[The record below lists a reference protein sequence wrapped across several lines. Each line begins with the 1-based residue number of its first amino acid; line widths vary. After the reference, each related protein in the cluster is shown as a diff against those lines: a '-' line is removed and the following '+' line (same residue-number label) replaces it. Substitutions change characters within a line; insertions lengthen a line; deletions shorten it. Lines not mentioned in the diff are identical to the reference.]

1 MHVRMLV
8 LTLSLFLAFGGR
20 ALAWAYH
27 GHELVGSIA
36 DDLLGA
42 NASQHVHDIL
52 GFQLKVA
59 APWADCARSV
69 LRLPDGTFK
78 YSPSDPK
85 YRIPCP
91 AFETPAE
98 TARMED
104 YVSRNWSNCFYE
116 AKHGCDEAYH
126 FADVATQHDGYSRSY
141 VGTSDHDIVSA
152 INAAI
157 MVLQDEPA
165 PPPFSIR
172 DKKEALFM
180 LAHFVG
186 DLHQPLHVGAIY
198 LDPSGRRVN
207 PDQDGLDPAI
217 ETAGA
222 NFIIDPDGRDQDG
235 NPHPNLHYEWDE
247 LPDGL
252 GEDASPELLANARA
266 VMPTPGPIENF
277 AAIWA
282 SDTVMASHVAFGG
295 LKFIGTGPGKWNVQF
310 VDRKAYWAQM
320 KGDVMPDQL
329 AKGGA
334 RLAQLLNAI
343 WPSPAPA
350 GSVTKPAPASD
361 AAKPAPSGDATKPAP
376 AADATKA
383 AQTGDGKVTAC
394 SKINLCYCITAANR
408 QAIAANVARV
418 RQHIADQRAAGKM
431 IGYLSVPLSTGGG
444 GYAGVNREVAEQ
456 IKEKLLTRFG
466 SASVWILN
474 PSTEGSLPP
483 SATGA
488 EGADYMYMW
497 TQVLEGRGGLGEDF
511 DFIYFTGPG
520 DFARF
525 FGLTG
530 KDDAERIDAYFDQ
543 RLATDPGLMKFVAAH
558 KLSKQGFR
566 NYYVLRASVAFS
578 NGSHDEWNIAHL
590 LNERRRASADF
601 GILNQIAI
609 LFDGHGVTPGGF
621 EGTIASGD
629 AGGCK

>member
-1 MHVRMLV
+1 M
-8 LTLSLFLAFGGR
+8 FLAFSGR

-27 GHELVGSIA
+27 GHEIIGSIA
-36 DDLLGA
+36 DHLLDE
-42 NASQHVHDIL
+42 NARQHVHDIL
-52 GFQLKVA
+52 GFDLKTA
-59 APWADCARSV
+59 GPWADCARSV
-69 LRLPDGTFK
+69 MRLPDGTFK
-78 YSPSDPK
+78 YAPSEQK

-91 AFETPAE
+91 LFETPAE
-98 TARMED
+98 MARMED
-104 YVSRNWSNCFYE
+104 YISRNWSNCFYE
-116 AKHGCDEAYH
+116 ANHGCDEAYH
-126 FADVATQHDGYSRSY
+126 FADVAIQHDGYSRSY
-141 VGTSDHDIVSA
+141 VGTSDHDIVST
-152 INAAI
+152 IDAAI

-165 PPPFSIR
+165 PLPFSIR
-172 DKKEALFM
+172 DKKEALFL
-180 LAHFVG
+180 LAHFIG

-198 LDPSGRRVN
+198 LDPSGKRVN

-235 NPHPNLHYEWDE
+235 NPNPNLHYEWDE

-252 GEDASPELLANARA
+252 GEDASPELLAKARA
-266 VMPTPGPIENF
+266 VMPTPGPLENF

-310 VDRKAYWAQM
+310 VDRKAYWARM
-320 KGDVMPDQL
+320 KSDVMPDQL

-350 GSVTKPAPASD
+350 GGVTKPAPASD

-376 AADATKA
+376 AGGETKPAPAADATKA
-383 AQTGDGKVTAC
+383 APTGDGKVTAC
-394 SKINLCYCITAANR
+394 SKINLCYCITTANR

-418 RQHIADQRAAGKM
+418 RQRTADQRAAGKM
-431 IGYLSVPLSTGGG
+431 IGYLSVPLSTAGG
-444 GYAGVNREVAEQ
+444 GYYGVNSDVAEQ
-456 IKEKLLTRFG
+456 IKERLQRRFG
-466 SASVWILN
+466 SGSAWILN
-474 PSTEGSLPP
+474 PGAEGSLP
-483 SATGA
+483 AGA
-488 EGADYMYMW
+488 SDADYMYMW
-497 TQVLEGRGGLGEDF
+497 TQVLEGRGGFGEDF
-511 DFIYFTGPG
+511 DFFYFTGPG

-530 KDDAERIDAYFDQ
+530 RDDAKRIDAYFDQ
-543 RLATDPGLMKFVAAH
+543 RLATDQDLMKLMAAH

-578 NGSHDEWNIAHL
+578 KGSHDEWNIARL
-590 LNERRRASADF
+590 LNERRRASSEF

-609 LFDGHGVTPGGF
+609 LFDGRSVTPGGF
-621 EGTIASGD
+621 EEPV
-629 AGGCK
+629 AGGNKGSCK